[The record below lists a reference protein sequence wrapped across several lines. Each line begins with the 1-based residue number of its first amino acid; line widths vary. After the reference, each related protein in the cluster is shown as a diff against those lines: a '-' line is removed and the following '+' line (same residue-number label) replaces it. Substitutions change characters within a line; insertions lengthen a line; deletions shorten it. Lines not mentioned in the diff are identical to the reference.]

1 MTIRNLNHLFA
12 PTSVAVIGASDKP
25 RSVGATVMANLLAA
39 GFSGPIMPV
48 NPGHA
53 SVAGVLAYASV
64 ADLPMAPDL
73 AVVCT
78 PPATV
83 PGLIAEL
90 GARGTRAAV
99 VLTAGMGD
107 PADEGSLARAMLEA
121 ARPHLLRILGP
132 NCVGLIVPGIGLNA
146 SFAPGT
152 ANPGNIAFVSQSGAL
167 CTAVLD
173 WADAQGIGFSRF
185 VSLGDTRDVD
195 FGDVIDDLAND
206 PATKAIL
213 LYIESVGHMRKFL
226 SAARAAAR
234 NKPIVAVKAG
244 RVAEA
249 AKAAH
254 SHTGALAGADAAFDA
269 ALARAGVVRVRDID
283 ELFDVVETLARVR
296 RVEGDRLMIV
306 TNGGGVGVM
315 AVDAL
320 IEGGGR
326 LATLSETGREKLDA
340 VLPATWSKANPIDI
354 IGDAPPRRYL
364 DALEIVLAEK
374 ETDAV
379 LVLNAPTAIAEPAE
393 AASAVA
399 ELCAKSSRPVFTC
412 WLGRKRAAHS
422 RRILSQAGLATY
434 DSPEGAVLG
443 FLNAARYL
451 RLQRL
456 LLEVPPAVPEETP
469 PDLEAARVVIAA
481 AREAGRAMLTEPEA
495 KRLLAA
501 FGVPV
506 VETLVAATP
515 EEAGKRA
522 EEIGFPVALK
532 ILSPDISHKSD
543 VGGVM
548 LQLHYGEAV
557 RLAAEAMEAR
567 VRELRPEAVIEG
579 FTVSRMIRRPKAYEM
594 IVGLGSDPIVGP
606 YVLVG
611 EGGKAVELLADRA
624 VGLPPLNMKLA
635 ADLVD
640 STRVS
645 RRLKGFRDEPAVD
658 LAALHRSLIAVAQIA
673 VDLPEV
679 AELDINPLLVDES
692 GVVALDARV
701 VLGEGDRSRLAI
713 RPYPRELEETIAL
726 EGIGRVLM
734 RPIRPEDEPSHYEFL
749 SRLTPEDIRMRF
761 FGQVKALPHSQM
773 ARLTQID
780 YDREMAFIAV
790 GEDGRT
796 LAVVRSVT
804 DPDNEAAQF
813 AIVVRSDLH
822 GRGLGVALMHK
833 LIAYSRARGT
843 ARIEGEVLRDNQ
855 RMREFVREL
864 GFVARPYEDQ
874 DAVRVVLELGA

>member
-1 MTIRNLNHLFA
+1 MTIRNLNHMFA
-12 PTSVAVIGASDKP
+12 PTSVAVIGASDRP
-25 RSVGATVMANLLAA
+25 HSVGATVMANLLAA
-39 GFSGPIMPV
+39 GFSGPVMPV
-48 NPGHA
+48 NPRHA
-53 SVAGVLAYASV
+53 SVAGVLAYPGI

-73 AVVCT
+73 AVICT

-83 PGLIAEL
+83 PGLVAEL
-90 GARGTRAAV
+90 GARGTRAAI
-99 VLTAGMGD
+99 VLTAGLGD
-107 PADEGSLARAMLEA
+107 HRQPGSLARQMLEA
-121 ARPHLLRILGP
+121 AKPHLLRILGP

-146 SFAPGT
+146 SFAPGG
-152 ANPGNIAFVSQSGAL
+152 AAPGNIAFVSQSGAL

-173 WADAQGIGFSRF
+173 WAEAQGIGFSRF
-185 VSLGDTRDVD
+185 VSLGDTADVD
-195 FGDVIDDLAND
+195 FGDVIDDLASD
-206 PATKAIL
+206 PQTKAIL
-213 LYIESVGHMRKFL
+213 LYIESVGAMRKFL

-283 ELFDVVETLARVR
+283 ALFDVVETLARVK
-296 RVEGDRLMIV
+296 RVEGDRLLIV

-320 IEGGGR
+320 IEAGGQ
-326 LATLSETGREKLDA
+326 LAELSEDGLAKLDD
-340 VLPATWSKANPIDI
+340 VLPATWSRGNPIDI
-354 IGDAPPRRYL
+354 IGDAPPERYRA
-364 DALEIVLAEK
+364 ALEIALEEK
-374 ETDAV
+374 GADAV
-379 LVLNAPTAIAEPAE
+379 LVLNAPTAIAESAE

-399 ELCAKSSRPVFTC
+399 DLCAGSARPVFTC
-412 WLGRKRAAHS
+412 WLGRKRAAAS
-422 RRILSQAGLATY
+422 RRILSAAGLATY

-469 PDLEAARVVIAA
+469 PDLAA
-481 AREAGRAMLTEPEA
+481 ARAVIAVARGEGRTMLTEPEA
-495 KRLLAA
+495 KHLLAA

-506 VETLVAATP
+506 VPTAVAATP
-515 EEAGKRA
+515 EEAGACAR
-522 EEIGFPVALK
+522 EIGFPVALK
-532 ILSPDISHKSD
+532 ILSPEISHKSD
-543 VGGVM
+543 VGGVV
-548 LQLHYGEAV
+548 LQLHDDEAV
-557 RLAAEAMEAR
+557 RDAAETMIAR
-567 VRELRPEAVIEG
+567 VHELRPDARIQG
-579 FTVSRMIRRPKAYEM
+579 FTVSRMVHRAGAYEM
-594 IVGLGSDPIVGP
+594 IVGLGSDPVVGP
-606 YVLVG
+606 FVLVG

-645 RRLKGFRDEPAVD
+645 RRLKGYRDEAAVD
-658 LAALHRSLIAVAQIA
+658 LPALYGALVAVAQIA

-679 AELDINPLLVDES
+679 AELDINPLLIDAD
-692 GVVALDARV
+692 GVIALDARV
-701 VLGEGDRSRLAI
+701 VLGTGGKARLAI

-726 EGIGRVLM
+726 EGIGTVLL

-749 SRLTPEDIRMRF
+749 SRLTSEDIRMRF
-761 FGQVKALPHSQM
+761 FGQVKSLPHSQM
-773 ARLTQID
+773 ARMTQID

-790 GEDGRT
+790 GEDGKT
-796 LAVVRSVT
+796 LGVVRSVT
-804 DPDNEAAQF
+804 DPDNEVAQF

-833 LIAYSRARGT
+833 LIAYSRGRGT
-843 ARIEGEVLRDNQ
+843 GRIEGEVLRDNQ

-864 GFVARPYEDQ
+864 GFVAKPYEDQ
-874 DAVRVVLELGA
+874 DAVRVELTL